1 MNVPA
6 AQDEAAHQLEPVPSK
21 RLKVSVVAASLR
33 YVGGQSVQA
42 DLLVRQWRNDAAADV
57 EFIPIDPEL
66 PSSLQ
71 WVERVP
77 LLRTVVRQPFYLASL
92 WRAVGRTEIAHIFCE
107 LLVVSDRARTR
118 PVDSPLTRQEG
129 NHSLSQRRSS

>member
-1 MNVPA
+1 MNVTA
-6 AQDEAAHQLEPVPSK
+6 AQDEAATERLEPRSSK
-21 RLKVSVVAASLR
+21 RLKVSIVAASLR

-42 DLLVRQWRNDAAADV
+42 DLLLRHWRNDAAADV

-77 LLRTVVRQPFYLASL
+77 FLRTVVRQPFYLTSL
-92 WRAVGRTEIAHIFCE
+92 WRA
-107 LLVVSDRARTR
+107 LART
-118 PVDSPLTRQEG
+118 QI
-129 NHSLSQRRSS
+129 